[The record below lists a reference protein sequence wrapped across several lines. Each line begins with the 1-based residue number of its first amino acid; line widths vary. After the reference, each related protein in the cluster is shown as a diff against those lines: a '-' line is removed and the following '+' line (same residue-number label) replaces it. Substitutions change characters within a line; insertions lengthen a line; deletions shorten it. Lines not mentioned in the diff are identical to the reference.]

1 MSVISTAVIV
11 NETEVHEL
19 KSKGAWQAR
28 AEFSAGVTY
37 MHTSNHTA
45 LVPIFL
51 QGNKLN

>member
-1 MSVISTAVIV
+1 MISTPVIV

-37 MHTSNHTA
+37 MHTSNHNHTA
-45 LVPIFL
+45 LMPIFL